1 MRQMGRLLALLVM
14 IAGTVALALLANRLF
29 GLLGLLIVGVFG
41 LLITA
46 CTLRL

>member
-1 MRQMGRLLALLVM
+1 MGRLLALLVM
-14 IAGTVALALLANRLF
+14 AAGTVALALLAHRLF
-29 GLLGLLIVGVFG
+29 GLPGLLIAGTLG

>member
-1 MRQMGRLLALLVM
+1 MGRLLALVVM
-14 IAGTVALALLANRLF
+14 VAGTVALALLANRAF
-29 GLLGLLIVGVFG
+29 GLPGLIIAGAIG

>member
-1 MRQMGRLLALLVM
+1 MKQMGRLLALVVM
-14 IAGTVALALLANRLF
+14 VAGTVALALLASRAF
-29 GLLGLLIVGVFG
+29 GVLGLVATGILG